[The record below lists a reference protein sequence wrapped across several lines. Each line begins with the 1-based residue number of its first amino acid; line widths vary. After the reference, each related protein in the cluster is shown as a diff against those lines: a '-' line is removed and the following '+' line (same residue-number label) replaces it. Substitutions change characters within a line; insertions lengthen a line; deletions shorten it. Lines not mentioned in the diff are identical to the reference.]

1 MLNQRPYQAWLEQIA
16 KQAPAYFSKGTV
28 ADYIPALAKVSA
40 NHFGMAIS
48 TVEGEHYSIG
58 DADIPFSIQSI
69 SKVFTLALAFD
80 YVDNNLWKRVGI
92 EPSGTSF
99 NSLVQ
104 LEYENGIPRNPFI
117 NAGSIVIADTI
128 INNCKDGKADFLAFI
143 NKLSQRKDLSYDGEV
158 VESER
163 ITGYRNFA
171 LANFMKSFGNIHNPI
186 DQVLDLYFHHCSVRM
201 SCVELADAFL
211 FLANNGCIPKT
222 GERILSESQ
231 AKRVNAIML
240 TCGTYDEAGEFA
252 FRVGLPG
259 KSGVGGG
266 IVAIIPG
273 KMSIAVWSPA
283 LNDHGNSTAGI
294 YALETFTT
302 LSGLS
307 IF

>member
-1 MLNQRPYQAWLEQIA
+1 MAIQMPYQAWLEQIA
-16 KQAPAYFSKGTV
+16 KNAPAYFSKGKV
-28 ADYIPALAKVSA
+28 ADYIPALAKVPA
-40 NHFGMAIS
+40 EHFGMAIS
-48 TVEGEHYSIG
+48 TVEGEHFSVG
-58 DADIPFSIQSI
+58 DAHIPFSIQSI

-80 YVDNNLWKRVGI
+80 YLDNDLWKRVGI
-92 EPSGTSF
+92 EPSGTAF

-117 NAGSIVIADTI
+117 NAGSIVVADALLDY
-128 INNCKDGKADFLAFI
+128 CKDGKADLLAFI
-143 NKLSQRKDLSYDGEV
+143 NKLSHRKHLSYDAEV
-158 VESER
+158 ADSER
-163 ITGYRNFA
+163 VTGYRNFA
-171 LANFMKSFGNIHNPI
+171 LANFMKSFGNIHNSI
-186 DQVLDLYFHHCSVRM
+186 DQVLDLYFHHCSIRM
-201 SCVELADAFL
+201 NCLELADAFL
-211 FLANNGCIPKT
+211 FLANHGCIPHS
-222 GERILSESQ
+222 GERILSGPQ
-231 AKRVNAIML
+231 AKRINAIML

-283 LNDHGNSTAGI
+283 LNDHGNSAAGI